1 MRIPDST
8 GDVLRMH
15 GTPFMSAATGMPTR
29 ALLKQR
35 VFSTICAISLQG
47 QGKWGGWGGT
57 GFAGHARAAAS

>member
-29 ALLKQR
+29 ALLKLFYSLR
-35 VFSTICAISLQG
+35 VTFV
-47 QGKWGGWGGT
+47 
-57 GFAGHARAAAS
+57 RE